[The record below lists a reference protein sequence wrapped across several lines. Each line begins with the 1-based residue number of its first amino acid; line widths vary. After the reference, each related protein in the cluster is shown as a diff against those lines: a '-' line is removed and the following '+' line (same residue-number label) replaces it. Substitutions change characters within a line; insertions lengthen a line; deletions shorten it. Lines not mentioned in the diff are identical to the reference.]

1 MAKHARASS
10 NVQPLESGR
19 SVSVQI
25 PLPLLGAL
33 AGAESAFFDLCVQVG
48 LQVFEGLMEQ
58 DREVL
63 CGPKGRHRSERAAVR
78 SGSAPSEITLGGRR
92 IGIRRLRAR
101 GPQGEIA
108 LPSFA
113 FAADRDPLDRRTMEA
128 IAAGVSTRQYPRVL
142 DPLRTEVS
150 ERSTSKSAVSRRF
163 VALSA
168 QQMVA
173 WLSVPLHDLDLR
185 IVMVDGIAFRDHAIL
200 IALGIDSAG
209 KKHVL
214 GIREGTTEN
223 QGVAQALLRDL
234 LERGLRPDQARLFVI
249 DGAKGLRSA
258 IAKTFGALALVQR
271 CQVHKRRNV
280 LDHLPEHLHASVARV
295 LEEAWTASSAKL
307 AQARLE
313 KLASSLQDEHAGAA
327 ASIREGLEE
336 TLTLQGLGLDP
347 ESALYRT
354 LRSTNPIENLNGSI
368 ATYCRN
374 VKRWRGGSMILR
386 WVCAAVEQASHRFR
400 AVRGCRELLTLAKVL
415 ALRDPERPS
424 AAGEVA

>member
-1 MAKHARASS
+1 MAKHAKPSS
-10 NVQPLESGR
+10 NVQPLRSGA

-48 LQVFEGLMEQ
+48 LQAFDALMEQ
-58 DREVL
+58 DREAL
-63 CGPKGRHRSERAAVR
+63 CGPKGQHDPQRRAVR
-78 SGSAPSEITLGGRR
+78 SGSTHSEITLGGRR

-101 GPQGEIA
+101 GPQGELE

-113 FAADRDPLDRRTMEA
+113 FAAERDSLDRRTMEA

-142 DPLRTEVS
+142 DPLAVDVAQ
-150 ERSTSKSAVSRRF
+150 RSTSKSAVSRRF
-163 VALSA
+163 VALS
-168 QQMVA
+168 QRQMIA
-173 WLSVPLHDLDLR
+173 WLSTPLQDLDVR
-185 IVMVDGIAFRDHAIL
+185 IVMIDAIAFRDHAIL
-200 IALGIDSAG
+200 IALGIDASG
-209 KKHVL
+209 KKHVM

-234 LERGLRPDQARLFVI
+234 LERGLRADQRRLFVI
-249 DGAKGLRSA
+249 DGSKALRAA

-280 LDHLPEHLHASVARV
+280 LDHLPEHLHASVTRI
-295 LEEAWTASSAKL
+295 LEEAWSADSAKL

-313 KLASSLQDEHAGAA
+313 KLASSLDDEHPGAA

-336 TLTLQGLGLDP
+336 TLTLQALGLDP
-347 ESALYRT
+347 QSALYRT
-354 LRSTNPIENLNGSI
+354 LRSTNPIENLNGSV
-368 ATYCRN
+368 ARYSRN

-386 WVCAAVEQASHRFR
+386 WVCAAVENASHRFR
-400 AVRGCRELLTLAKVL
+400 AVRGCRELAALIKML
-415 ALRDPERPS
+415 ALRDSQQNSTAEQ
-424 AAGEVA
+424 VA